1 MSKRFALSAVI
12 LLISGILTVG
22 MSAPA
27 SAHAALTD
35 TNPKDGAVLT
45 EVPNDVT
52 FTFNEVLK
60 EPGFA
65 AVSLD
70 GEEVSGW
77 SFALDAEKLVVIP
90 PQGEEVPGGDYV
102 VSFRVVSADGHP
114 IKGSTSFT
122 LDIEDTAP
130 ADETDADEDTS
141 TDESANGDTNSEDSG
156 GLVAFLKAP
165 WVWGGIVVII
175 AIVAAAVVRRRGTA
189 TNND

>member
-1 MSKRFALSAVI
+1 MFKRFALSAV
-12 LLISGILTVG
+12 LVLVSGFLTLG
-22 MSAPA
+22 MSVPA

-35 TNPKDGAVLT
+35 TNPKDGSVLT
-45 EVPNDVT
+45 QVPTDVT

-77 SFALDAEKLVVIP
+77 TFALDAEKLVVIP
-90 PQGEEVPGGDYV
+90 PQGEEVPAGDYV

-122 LDIEDTAP
+122 LDSEDIGTTGDTDV
-130 ADETDADEDTS
+130 ADETND
-141 TDESANGDTNSEDSG
+141 NTNASDSDSEESG

-175 AIVAAAVVRRRGTA
+175 AIVAAAVIRRRGAA